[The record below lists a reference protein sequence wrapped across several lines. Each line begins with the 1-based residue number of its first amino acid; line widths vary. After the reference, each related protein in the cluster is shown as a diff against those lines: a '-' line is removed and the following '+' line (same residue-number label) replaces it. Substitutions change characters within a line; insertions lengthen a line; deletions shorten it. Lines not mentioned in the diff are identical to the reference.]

1 MFDASNINVRAL
13 LIFIEVYE
21 AQNFSVVARRQGIS
35 ASQISRVIHQLEDAL
50 GQQLFYRNTRAVIP
64 TESGHLFI
72 RYARAMVE
80 NVEEARREL
89 DERSSEPSGTIRI
102 NGPVFFGQRHV
113 APGLAELT
121 ERYPRLNIELTLTD
135 DFIDPHRDAADLI
148 FRIGMLTDS
157 TFHARIFGQQRYHL
171 AASPAYLRKHGV
183 PDDPATLSDHQC
195 LVYRGSSGPNRWLV
209 RREGENWIHYPVV
222 ARMTSNNAESLLTAA
237 LGGMGIVLFPDWL
250 IGDRL
255 QRGELVALLPEMAC
269 AINTEPLNIAAIYPH
284 ARHPPLN
291 VRAVIDYYV
300 ERFGTPPYWQRKGIT
315 RQAPGG

>member
-209 RREGENWIHYPVV
+209 RRKGENWVHYPV
-222 ARMTSNNAESLLTAA
+222 APLMTSNNAESLLIAA

-300 ERFGTPPYWQRKGIT
+300 AFFGTPLYWQT
-315 RQAPGG
+315 

>member
-255 QRGELVALLPEMAC
+255 QRGELVALLPEMAS

-300 ERFGTPPYWQRKGIT
+300 ERFGTPPYWQT
-315 RQAPGG
+315 

>member
-135 DFIDPHRDAADLI
+135 DFIDPHRHAADLI

-300 ERFGTPPYWQRKGIT
+300 ERFGTPPYWQT
-315 RQAPGG
+315 

>member
-21 AQNFSVVARRQGIS
+21 AQNFSFVARRQGIS

-80 NVEEARREL
+80 NVEEARRGL
-89 DERSSEPSGTIRI
+89 DERSLEPSGTIRI

-300 ERFGTPPYWQRKGIT
+300 ERFGTPPYWQT
-315 RQAPGG
+315 

>member
-21 AQNFSVVARRQGIS
+21 AQNFSFVARRQGIS

-89 DERSSEPSGTIRI
+89 DERSLEPSGTIRI

-183 PDDPATLSDHQC
+183 PDDPAMLIDHQC

-300 ERFGTPPYWQRKGIT
+300 ERFGTPPYWQT
-315 RQAPGG
+315 

>member
-222 ARMTSNNAESLLTAA
+222 ARITSNNAESLLTAA

-300 ERFGTPPYWQRKGIT
+300 ERFGTPPYWQT
-315 RQAPGG
+315 

>member
-135 DFIDPHRDAADLI
+135 DFIDPHRVAADLI

-300 ERFGTPPYWQRKGIT
+300 ERFGTPPYWQT
-315 RQAPGG
+315 

>member
-21 AQNFSVVARRQGIS
+21 AQNFSFVARRQGIS

-300 ERFGTPPYWQRKGIT
+300 ERFGTPPYWQT
-315 RQAPGG
+315 

>member
-1 MFDASNINVRAL
+1 MFDASNINIRAL

-300 ERFGTPPYWQRKGIT
+300 ERFGTPPYWQT
-315 RQAPGG
+315 

>member
-72 RYARAMVE
+72 GYARAMVE

-222 ARMTSNNAESLLTAA
+222 ARITSNNAESLLTAA

-300 ERFGTPPYWQRKGIT
+300 ERFGTPPYWQT
-315 RQAPGG
+315 

>member
-195 LVYRGSSGPNRWLV
+195 LVYRGSSGPNRWLL

-300 ERFGTPPYWQRKGIT
+300 ERFGTPPYWQT
-315 RQAPGG
+315 

>member
-237 LGGMGIVLFPDWL
+237 LGGMGVVLFPDWL

-300 ERFGTPPYWQRKGIT
+300 ERFGTPPYWQT
-315 RQAPGG
+315 

>member
-21 AQNFSVVARRQGIS
+21 AQNFSFVARRQGIS

-89 DERSSEPSGTIRI
+89 DERSLEPSGTIRI

-300 ERFGTPPYWQRKGIT
+300 ERFGTPPYWQT
-315 RQAPGG
+315 

>member
-300 ERFGTPPYWQRKGIT
+300 ERFGTQPYWQT
-315 RQAPGG
+315 

>member
-21 AQNFSVVARRQGIS
+21 AQNFSIVARRQGIS

-291 VRAVIDYYV
+291 VRAVIDYCV
-300 ERFGTPPYWQRKGIT
+300 ERFGTPPYWQT
-315 RQAPGG
+315 

>member
-1 MFDASNINVRAL
+1 MFDASNITVRAL

-300 ERFGTPPYWQRKGIT
+300 ERFGTPPYWQT
-315 RQAPGG
+315 

>member
-21 AQNFSVVARRQGIS
+21 AQNFSFVARRQGIS

-89 DERSSEPSGTIRI
+89 DERSLEPSGTIRI

-237 LGGMGIVLFPDWL
+237 LGGMGIVRFPDWL

-300 ERFGTPPYWQRKGIT
+300 ERFGTPPYWQT
-315 RQAPGG
+315 

>member
-300 ERFGTPPYWQRKGIT
+300 AFFGTPLYWQT
-315 RQAPGG
+315 

>member
-171 AASPAYLRKHGV
+171 AASPAYLRKQGV

-300 ERFGTPPYWQRKGIT
+300 ERFGTPPYWQT
-315 RQAPGG
+315 

>member
-21 AQNFSVVARRQGIS
+21 EQNFSIVARRQGIS

-300 ERFGTPPYWQRKGIT
+300 ERFGTPPYWQT
-315 RQAPGG
+315 